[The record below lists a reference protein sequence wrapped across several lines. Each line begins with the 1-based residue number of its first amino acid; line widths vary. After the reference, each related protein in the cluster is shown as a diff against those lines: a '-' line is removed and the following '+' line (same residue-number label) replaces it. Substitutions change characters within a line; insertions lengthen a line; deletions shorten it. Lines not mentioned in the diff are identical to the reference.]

1 MSSMSQI
8 LDELKRKIQAS
19 GKSRYALSKETGI
32 EESALSRFMAGTR
45 GLSIDSIEKLV
56 EALGCEIV
64 LRKRKRKGRKV

>member
-1 MSSMSQI
+1 M
-8 LDELKRKIQAS
+8 DELKRKIQAS
-19 GKSRYALSKETGI
+19 GKSRYALSKKTGI